1 MENILI
7 PIHVTHAAD
16 MDGIGCA
23 LISKFVFDND
33 NITQMNPY
41 TGEKVDTFWCEPL
54 IIPVGNNVTDI
65 MEEIEKLK
73 GDKEFKQNLYDFES
87 SVKKYSKRKIG
98 SKDNR
103 KVIFLYIFT
112 DINLPCDTLKKLD
125 DYTSNLASSQDNEEY
140 THFDN
145 YSALWEFDHH
155 RTNPRYTEV
164 LKYDNESC
172 IVDLPEKYG
181 YQDWFGIPA
190 YASIVTSYMH
200 ALQFEFQPFL
210 KCVYPTIV
218 YNDDPDSDSEII
230 KNKKSISSL
239 LQLLQ
244 MDGKSFLPAE
254 RSATY
259 LYFMFLYNLNVFDQ
273 CSFQRVERLIWS
285 VFHISNYDT
294 FEFSKENPCIPKDY
308 QFNHPDKFTVYFKQ
322 ICNSDFFRCL
332 TSLDSRIKSYSS
344 SIPSGN
350 DFFPFDSDD
359 NKLLDHEYEKRH
371 NEVKSMVSKSFV
383 ITGKEFCTEMGIEI
397 KNSGL
402 RVADN
407 VAIITYPVND
417 PSYVGNSIVE
427 NYAVRMVVMLYP
439 DSRIVSFRSN
449 NKEDKPV
456 DCSIIA
462 KRLGG
467 GGHMFSSGCKLDEG
481 NAIRLLRL
489 GWEPNVR
496 QLKNLYIDD
505 SLCMAEEES

>member
-7 PIHVTHAAD
+7 PIHVTHLAD

-23 LISKFVFDND
+23 LISKFVFDD
-33 NITQMNPY
+33 DTITQINPY
-41 TGEKVDTFWCEPL
+41 TGEKVKTFWNKPL

-73 GDKEFKQNLYDFES
+73 SDREFEQDLYDFES
-87 SVKKYSKRKIG
+87 TVKSYSKRKIG
-98 SKDNR
+98 SNNNR

-125 DYTSNLASSQDNEEY
+125 NYTSNLVSSQDDEEY
-140 THFDN
+140 THFDH
-145 YSALWEFDHH
+145 YSAFWEFDHH
-155 RTNPRYTEV
+155 KTNSRYTEV
-164 LKYDNESC
+164 LNYNDESC

-181 YQDWFGIPA
+181 YHDWFGIPA

-218 YNDDPDSDSEII
+218 YNDSPDSDSTIFN
-230 KNKKSISSL
+230 NKKSISSL

-244 MDGKSFLPAE
+244 MDGKSFSHAE

-259 LYFMFLYNLNVFDQ
+259 LYFMFLYNLNIFDQ
-273 CSFQRVERLIWS
+273 WSFQPVERLIWS

-294 FEFSKENPCIPKDY
+294 FEFAKENPNIPKDY

-332 TSLDSRIKSYSS
+332 TNLDSRIKSYDS

-350 DFFPFDSDD
+350 DFFPFDRDD
-359 NKLLDHEYEKRH
+359 NKLLDYEYEKRY
-371 NEVKSMVSKSFV
+371 NEVESMVSKSFV

-397 KNSGL
+397 RMAGL
-402 RVADN
+402 RVNDS
-407 VAIITYPVND
+407 VAVITYPVND
-417 PSYVGNSIVE
+417 PSHVGNTIV
-427 NYAVRMVVMLYP
+427 NKYNVKMVVMLYP

-449 NKEDKPV
+449 NKDEKPV
-456 DCSIIA
+456 DCSVIA

-467 GGHMFSSGCKLDEG
+467 GGHMFAAGCKL
-481 NAIRLLRL
+481 NAENTVKLLKL
-489 GWEPNVR
+489 GWNPEANK
-496 QLKNLYIDD
+496 LKDFYIYND
-505 SLCMAEEES
+505 SQVVEGES